1 LHCLCARTGWSLT
14 APRVLRLRRTSP
26 AENSDSRF
34 GCQDGPGGPESQ
46 REVNNPPENAAII
59 FYEKAKQ
66 ILLVNRLFQKPV
78 SWQFCNKRPQ
88 NGRNSFKPAHLLLP
102 VQNCSALIKPRRRG
116 GIPKSSRSGGSL
128 KSSHATRSR

>member
-1 LHCLCARTGWSLT
+1 MPTRSARPQESTLDLVACSARLHSVLDLHCLCARTGWSLT
-14 APRVLRLRRTSP
+14 APPVLRLGRTSP

-88 NGRNSFKPAHLLLP
+88 NGRNSFKPAH
-102 VQNCSALIKPRRRG
+102 
-116 GIPKSSRSGGSL
+116 
-128 KSSHATRSR
+128 